1 MTLGYDIVVSIH
13 FFYRSCS
20 QLQCSVQPSW
30 KNVFRI
36 RVCLRGSVLIG
47 NVSGDALLEPLLS
60 VKNLSAALRTDDG
73 FVKVVDEVSLTIN
86 KGEIVGLVG
95 ETGAGKTV
103 TALSILG
110 ILTLIGQAKPL
121 WRVEGEVVFKGKDIM
136 KLSEEEMRVVRGKQI
151 ALITQNPIA
160 SLHPMDIIGHQTGE
174 TLEEQDQL
182 ESERIRKLVVKHLG
196 NVEISDATKRFY
208 NFRHQFSGGEGQR
221 ILIAM
226 ALVRNPALLIAD
238 EPTSG
243 LDVTVQRQ
251 ILNLLADMKNQFDLS
266 MLLITHNL
274 GVIAE
279 MSDRVYSLYAGKIV
293 EHADVKTIFQKPLHP
308 FVSGLMATI
317 PRLDRDF
324 FEFEGIPGDPP
335 NPLIPIPGC
344 RFHPRCR
351 YAKPVCSQVV
361 PELAE
366 IEEGHFVACLRVKEI
381 QALKKH

>member
-1 MTLGYDIVVSIH
+1 MNGEI
-13 FFYRSCS
+13 
-20 QLQCSVQPSW
+20 
-30 KNVFRI
+30 
-36 RVCLRGSVLIG
+36 
-47 NVSGDALLEPLLS
+47 LLKPLLS
-60 VKNLSAALRTDDG
+60 VKNLSASLRTDES
-73 FVKVVDEVSLTIN
+73 FVKIVDGVSLTID
-86 KGEIVGLVG
+86 KGETVGLVG
-95 ETGAGKTV
+95 ETGAGKSV

-110 ILTLIGQAKPL
+110 ILKPIGQAKPL
-121 WRVEGEVVFKGKDIM
+121 WKVEGEAIFKDKDIM

-251 ILNLLADMKNQFDLS
+251 ILNLLADMKSQFDLS

-274 GVIAE
+274 GVVAE
-279 MSDRVYSLYAGKIV
+279 MADRVYAMYAGKIV
-293 EHADVKTIFQKPLHP
+293 EHADVKTFFQEPLHP
-308 FVSGLMATI
+308 FVSGLMATV
-317 PRLDRDF
+317 PRLDQDF

-335 NPLIPIPGC
+335 NPLYPIPGC

-351 YAKPVCSQVV
+351 YAKPICSQTV
-361 PELAE
+361 PEMEE
-366 IEEGHFVACLRVKEI
+366 IEKNHFVACLRAREI
-381 QALKKH
+381 LTLKKH